1 MVAGRSKIQAG
12 KETGMSTF
20 QQVMIIV
27 DGEGR
32 GGYTYGKVRY
42 PDQYKDQDANAILA
56 MFGQQG
62 FEVTQVKVVG
72 IKVVIFLKRSV

>member
-1 MVAGRSKIQAG
+1 M
-12 KETGMSTF
+12 GMSTF

-27 DGEGR
+27 DGQQG
-32 GGYTYGKVRY
+32 GGYKHGKVRY

-72 IKVVIFLKRSV
+72 PQVVIFLKRLV